1 MGIKIHKNF
10 EIVFIT
16 SLIIWYYLLMTKQA
30 KILETDFHKW
40 MEAYDKNHGSTILSV
55 FHHIFVFE

>member
-1 MGIKIHKNF
+1 
-10 EIVFIT
+10 
-16 SLIIWYYLLMTKQA
+16 MTKKD

-40 MEAYDKNHGSTILSV
+40 MEAYDKNHGPTILSV